1 MAATRGSPA
10 VRRASALLT
19 EIAAHPEG
27 RTVPELSRQLGMPIS
42 STYDL
47 VNDLVDLVALS
58 RHPDG
63 RVVLGD
69 DFASLA
75 RGFVDGTVLIER
87 FRAAAVTSWELSDV
101 TLLLACERDGSAL
114 ILATHRGEQNLPITM
129 RAGMRWPMDATAA
142 GIVLQV
148 TEPAHRSERVSA
160 ARVAGIVLQVTEPA
174 HRSERVSAARVAGYS
189 IVERTSTLPLVSVA
203 VPVSAASPV
212 ALCALL
218 DADRR
223 TAQELVEPLRRLAER
238 IA

>member
-160 ARVAGIVLQVTEPA
+160 ARVAG
-174 HRSERVSAARVAGYS
+174 YS